1 VAGSLRHFKDSLVA
15 KKAADEAATVEGE
28 ARLRRSQRMDQIARD
43 FEAMI
48 GDVINTVSA
57 ASSELEVPA
66 GTLTNTADQSE
77 KVTATVAAASA
88 QASTNLQTVAAAAE
102 EMASSVDEISRQVQ
116 DSARIAGEAAQQA
129 GRTNDHVGELA
140 RAAGGSQIAVRR
152 EQPPQA
158 RGRKIHG
165 CDPRSIEVCVQ
176 NSACK
181 RPEKIETGP
190 RSAL

>member
-1 VAGSLRHFKDSLVA
+1 
-15 KKAADEAATVEGE
+15 
-28 ARLRRSQRMDQIARD
+28 
-43 FEAMI
+43 
-48 GDVINTVSA
+48 
-57 ASSELEVPA
+57 VPA

-158 RGRKIHG
+158 RGVGKSMDA
-165 CDPRSIEVCVQ
+165 DPRSIEVCVQ